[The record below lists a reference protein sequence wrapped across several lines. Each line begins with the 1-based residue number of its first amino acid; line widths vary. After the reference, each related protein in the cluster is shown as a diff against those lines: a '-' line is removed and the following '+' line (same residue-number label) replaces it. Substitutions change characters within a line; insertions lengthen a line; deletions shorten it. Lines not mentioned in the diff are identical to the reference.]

1 MTTLTSNYNPLI
13 VSKWYHADP
22 QIEKMR
28 NESCSARLSG
38 RLVEWIKANSSIQ
51 ILLTLST

>member
-1 MTTLTSNYNPLI
+1 MTTLTSDYNPLI
-13 VSKWYHADP
+13 VSKWYHADS

-28 NESCSARLSG
+28 NESCSAMLSG

-51 ILLTLST
+51 ILPTLST